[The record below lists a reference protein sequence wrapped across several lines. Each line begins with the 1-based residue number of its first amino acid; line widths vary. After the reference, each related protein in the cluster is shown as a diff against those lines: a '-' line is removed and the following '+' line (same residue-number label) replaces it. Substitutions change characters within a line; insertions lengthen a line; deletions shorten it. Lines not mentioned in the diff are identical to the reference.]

1 MTCRQPYLHFLEEA
15 QLPPLPCETEILKI
29 ALLADCMVEQIIPQ
43 LQALFKQHNFVAEI
57 FVAVLDGPELRDFHP
72 ASALFAFKP
81 HLIILLNS
89 LQSLRDQYYQ
99 HAGVPAEFLYEHRS
113 RMTRVWTYIQDNS
126 TALVI
131 QANFAD
137 PIERIYEQ
145 YSLQLSSSLP
155 RIVSRLNG
163 FFSLQIEIREHI
175 RLLDIHQIAA
185 AAGLQKWYAET
196 NPVSANAFCAGEYLA
211 LIATHIVDIFMSEQD
226 AGLEGVNLALDG
238 LIWDSI
244 IREEACNSEPHD
256 FFSSN
261 YPQLLNNFD
270 YPIQSI

>member
-1 MTCRQPYLHFLEEA
+1 MTCRQPYLHFLEQA
-15 QLPPLPCETEILKI
+15 QLPLLPSKTETLKI
-29 ALLADCMVEQIIPQ
+29 ALLVDSLVEQIIPQ
-43 LQALFKQHNFVAEI
+43 LQALFSQRYFAAEI
-57 FVAVLDGPELRDFHP
+57 IVAVLDGPELRDFHP

-81 HLIILLNS
+81 HLIIVLNS

-99 HAGVPAEFLYEHRS
+99 HAGYPAEFLNEHRS

-145 YSLQLSSSLP
+145 YSLQLSCSLP
-155 RIVSRLNG
+155 RIVTRLNG
-163 FFSLQIEIREHI
+163 FISLQIENREHI

-196 NPVSANAFCAGEYLA
+196 TPESARAFCATEYLA
-211 LIATHIVDIFMSEQD
+211 LVATHILDIYMSAQD
-226 AGLEGVNLALDG
+226 DGLEGVNLALDG

-244 IREEACNSEPHD
+244 IREEACTSEPED
-256 FFSSN
+256 FFSRN

-270 YPIQSI
+270 YPI